1 MTFDRT
7 QKAQAARSRDPTA
20 HDHPSPEPYERIRRE
35 ADAALLKRAIAV
47 DGALGAGATIDV
59 AGCIGGL

>member
-1 MTFDRT
+1 MTYDRS
-7 QKAQAARSRDPTA
+7 QEAQAAGSRDPTA
-20 HDHPSPEPYERIRRE
+20 YDHPSPEPYERIRGE
-35 ADAALLKRAIAV
+35 ADAAVLKRAIAA